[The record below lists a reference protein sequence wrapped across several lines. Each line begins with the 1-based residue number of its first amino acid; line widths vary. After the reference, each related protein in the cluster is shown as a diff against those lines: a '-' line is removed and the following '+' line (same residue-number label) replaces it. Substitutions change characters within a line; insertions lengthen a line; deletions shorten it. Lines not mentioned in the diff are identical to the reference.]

1 VGLTVVTHAVGLSVE
16 IVAGLSVADLKLVVI
31 VAGLNVAGLKL
42 VVIVAGLS
50 AAETAALRHR
60 NRS

>member
-31 VAGLNVAGLKL
+31 VAGL
-42 VVIVAGLS
+42 S